1 MSYPIIRLK
10 EKKEANVA
18 FRHPWVFSGALD
30 GKPDA
35 EHGDLITLADRKG
48 DVLATATYS
57 TKSSIAA
64 RVFALGDVVIDQA
77 WFVKRFQEADAAR
90 HILGYGPKTD
100 TTGYRVIFGE
110 SDGVP
115 GLVVDRYDDV
125 LVIQVSTA
133 GIEKLKEAVLDALT
147 EVFKPR
153 AIVERSDISARKD
166 EGLKDFVGVLH
177 GEVDAPVAFKEHGL
191 KFEAD
196 VLTGQKTGFFL
207 DQKELRLKIQ
217 ELAKDRT
224 VLNVFSY
231 TGASG
236 VYALKGGAEL
246 VHNVDS
252 SASALAGC
260 LRHAE
265 LNKLDLKS
273 FTTEEVDA
281 FQYLAKDG
289 ESFDMVLLDPPAL
302 IKSRTDA
309 EEGKKAYH
317 FLNRAAMRRVR
328 DGGIFVTSS
337 CSHFM
342 PEEDLAFTLRRA
354 SVQNEVILDC
364 LGTFRQAADHPLS
377 VYFPEAQYLKS
388 YIFRVRK
395 A

>member
-1 MSYPIIRLK
+1 MSYPIVRLK
-10 EKKEANVA
+10 ERKEANVA

-30 GKPDA
+30 GRPEA
-35 EHGDLITLADRKG
+35 EHGDLILLADRNG
-48 DVLATATYS
+48 EVLATATYS
-57 TKSSIAA
+57 DKSTIAA
-64 RVFALGDVVIDQA
+64 RVFALGEVVIDRA
-77 WFVKRFQEADAAR
+77 WFAQRFREADSAR
-90 HILGYGPKTD
+90 QLLGYGPDTE

-133 GIEKLKEAVLDALT
+133 GMEKLKEEAQAALE

-153 AIVERSDISARKD
+153 AIVERSDLGVRKD
-166 EGLKDFVGVLH
+166 EGLKDFVGVLR
-177 GEVDAPVAFKEHGL
+177 GEVEGPVSFKEHGL

-207 DQKELRLKIQ
+207 DQKDLRLKIR
-217 ELAKDRT
+217 ELAEGRT

-231 TGASG
+231 TGAAG
-236 VYALKGGAEL
+236 VYAMKGGAKS

-252 SASALAGC
+252 SALALEAC
-260 LRHAE
+260 ARHAK
-265 LNKLDLKS
+265 LNKIAADD
-273 FTTEEVDA
+273 FTTEAADA
-281 FQYLAKDG
+281 FQYLGAEG
-289 ESFDMVLLDPPAL
+289 ESYDLVLLDPPAL
-302 IKSRTDA
+302 IKSRNDV
-309 EEGKKAYH
+309 EDGKKAYH
-317 FLNRAAMRRVR
+317 FLNRAALRHVK

-337 CSHFM
+337 CSHFL

-354 SVQNEVILDC
+354 SVQNGQILDC

-377 VYFPEAQYLKS
+377 VYFPEAHYLKS
-388 YIFRVRK
+388 FVFRVRK